1 MRKFYVFG
9 SGSVG
14 FQLNRFFEEHGAE
27 NTSAAGE
34 AALGQGVKFDSPEDW
49 AVEIICPE
57 DDLDAATR
65 YDDAVSGFIVAPAET
80 D

>member
-34 AALGQGVKFDSPEDW
+34 AALRQGVKFDSPEDW
-49 AVEIICPE
+49 AVEIVCRE
-57 DDLDAATR
+57 NDLDAITR
-65 YDDAVSGFIVAPAET
+65 FDNAVVGFTAAP
-80 D
+80 